1 MIVKEIRD
9 EDFTSYKKPSMV
21 IGFPSCTFK
30 CERDCGCKGMCQN
43 LALAKA
49 PDIKMEY
56 EDIVDRYLKNP
67 ITKAIIMAGLE
78 PFDSARDLVNLI
90 HYFRVKTDD
99 DIIIYT
105 GYTEEEIKGMQYT
118 VQYSWGKQDY
128 SYFGE
133 IAKHPNIIIKYGRY
147 RPNEE
152 PHHDAVLGIK
162 LASSNQYAV
171 RYHNG

>member
-30 CERDCGCKGMCQN
+30 CERECGCKGMCQN
-43 LALAKA
+43 LALATA
-49 PDIKMEY
+49 PDIEISFNN
-56 EDIVDRYLKNP
+56 IVERYVDNP
-67 ITKAIIMAGLE
+67 ITKAVIMAGLE
-78 PFDSARDLVNLI
+78 PFDSIPDLIDLI
-90 HYFRVKTDD
+90 HYFRLKTND

-105 GYTEEEIKGMQYT
+105 GYTEEEIKNMQYT
-118 VQYSWGKQDY
+118 VHYSWGKQSY
-128 SYFGE
+128 SYLGK
-133 IAKHPNIIIKYGRY
+133 IAKYPNIIIKYGRF

-152 PHHDAVLGIK
+152 SHYDALLGIR

-171 RYHNG
+171 RIS

>member
-30 CERDCGCKGMCQN
+30 CERECGCKGMCQN
-43 LALAKA
+43 TALATA
-49 PDIKMEY
+49 PNIKIEY
-56 EDIVDRYLKNP
+56 ENIVDRYLKNP

-78 PFDSARDLVNLI
+78 PLDSVQDLIALI
-90 HYFRVKTDD
+90 SYFRNNTDD
-99 DIIIYT
+99 DIVIYT
-105 GYTEEEIKGMQYT
+105 GYTEEEVKGMQYT
-118 VQYSWGKQDY
+118 VHYSCGKQSY

-133 IAKHPNIIIKYGRY
+133 IAKYPNIIIKYGRF

-152 PHHDAVLGIK
+152 PHYDSVLGIR

-171 RYHNG
+171 RIS